1 MVHTKTKG
9 AESARLE
16 TLWAGQF
23 GNAYV
28 DRNLS
33 AGDARGDLWL
43 PLMAELEPETVLE
56 VGCGVGANLQWVT
69 QRVDA
74 KFVAGADI
82 NAKALRL
89 LDRRV
94 PGVRGVNA
102 PARELPLADRSVEFV
117 FCMGLLMHQPAE
129 TLDKV
134 MSEMVRISSRYV
146 FCGEYYDPDTVE
158 APYCGEERALFR
170 RDYGALFLDLFPHDL
185 ALVRECQLRPDEE
198 WDVVT
203 CWLFERA

>member
-1 MVHTKTKG
+1 MVRTSARTG
-9 AESARLE
+9 EAARLE
-16 TLWAGQF
+16 TLWAGAF

-33 AGDARGDLWL
+33 VGNARGELWL
-43 PLMAELEPETVLE
+43 PLMDELDPDTVLE
-56 VGCGVGANLQWVT
+56 VGCGVGANLQWIT

-74 KFVAGADI
+74 NRVTGADI

-117 FCMGLLMHQPAE
+117 LSMGLLMHQPRE

-134 MSEMVRISSRYV
+134 MSEMVRVSRRYV
-146 FCGEYYDPDTVE
+146 FCGEYCETETVE
-158 APYCGEERALFR
+158 DAYCGEERALFR
-170 RDYGALFLDLFPHDL
+170 RDYAALLLDLFPYDL
-185 ALVRECQLRPDEE
+185 ALIRQGRLRPDEG

-203 CWLFERA
+203 WWLFERA

>member
-1 MVHTKTKG
+1 MARTKTKG
-9 AESARLE
+9 GETARLE
-16 TLWAGQF
+16 TLWAGAF

-28 DRNLS
+28 DRNVS
-33 AGDARGDLWL
+33 PGDARAELWL
-43 PLMAELEPETVLE
+43 PLMDEFEPDTVLE
-56 VGCGVGANLQWVT
+56 VGCGVGANLQWIT
-69 QRVDA
+69 QRVEA
-74 KFVAGADI
+74 KRVTGSDI

-117 FCMGLLMHQPAE
+117 FCMGLLMHQPDE

-134 MSEMVRISSRYV
+134 MSEMVRVSSRYV
-146 FCGEYYDPDTVE
+146 FCGEYSDTDTVE
-158 APYCGEERALFR
+158 DAYCGQERALFR
-170 RDYGALFLDLFPHDL
+170 RDYGALFLDLFPYDL
-185 ALVRECQLRPDEE
+185 NLVREGQLRPEEE

-203 CWLFERA
+203 WWLFERA